1 MRTKGNPKPTLELQL
16 MHEAPNPTPYSFYPY
31 FNTSEFDD
39 QVIALKCMGSIFEY
53 NRIKI

>member
-1 MRTKGNPKPTLELQL
+1 MRTKGNPKPILELQL

-53 NRIKI
+53 NIMH